1 MEKNQMKKSIAIV
14 ALIGTA
20 MLAQA
25 EFKELQINGSF
36 ESLDN
41 NNMPVKWVNN
51 DVFKAE
57 GKLGKVTV
65 LTEGAQD
72 GRNCVEIKT
81 SPSELVHFFSLNL
94 TDVKPGDKIRISY
107 YIKGTGNIRAG
118 VYVYSAKTEWLDSFV
133 QETESIN
140 AKDWTLKEVTLEV
153 PDKEYAGK
161 GKTGKIRPLF
171 QFDGDAS
178 LQIDNVKFSVE
189 NK

>member
-1 MEKNQMKKSIAIV
+1 MKKSIAIA

-20 MLAQA
+20 ILVHA

-36 ESLDN
+36 EALDN

-57 GKLGKVTV
+57 GKLGKVAV
-65 LTEGAQD
+65 LTEGAQE
-72 GRNCVEIKT
+72 GKNCVEIKT
-81 SPSELVHFFSLNL
+81 SPSELVHFFSGNMA
-94 TDVKPGDKIRISY
+94 DVKPGDKIKISY

-118 VYVYSAKTEWLDSFV
+118 VYVYNAKTVWCGDLV
-133 QETESIN
+133 QETESID

-153 PDKEYAGK
+153 PDKEYPGK
-161 GKTGKIRPLF
+161 GQTGKVRPLF
-171 QFDGDAS
+171 QVDGDAA

-189 NK
+189 TK